1 MTEIR
6 KKQKRK
12 EAIRVRNSFISSAK
26 KQEMIAIEPSEVLE
40 VIEKEPELQIID
52 IRSHKDY
59 RKSHFDNALCIPR
72 DSFAQYMNKIMKHK
86 PIFVYCNYGMKSDE
100 IALFLEKKFKSKVY
114 VLMGGYDAFIDYQ
127 NNG

>member
-1 MTEIR
+1 
-6 KKQKRK
+6 
-12 EAIRVRNSFISSAK
+12 
-26 KQEMIAIEPSEVLE
+26 MIAIEASEIFN

-59 RKSHFDNALCIPR
+59 RKGHFDNALCIPR
-72 DSFAQYMNKIMKHK
+72 NSFAQYMNKIMKHK

-114 VLMGGYDAFIDYQ
+114 VLSGGYDAFIDYQ
-127 NNG
+127 KTDKP